1 MNKNL
6 NCIIHYENQ
15 SSYSIIKKLS
25 ETNINHIF
33 EAKEKRSRIGG
44 GNSHADQIKQIP
56 NEIDLGLYGFQLEP
70 CFKRFFYVLFLT
82 RLSLLCKA

>member
-25 ETNINHIF
+25 ETNINRIF

-44 GNSHADQIKQIP
+44 RNSHADQIKQIP
-56 NEIDLGLYGFQLEP
+56 NEIDLELHLVHLEP
-70 CFKRFFYVLFLT
+70 CFKRYFL
-82 RLSLLCKA
+82 RFISN

>member
-15 SSYSIIKKLS
+15 SPYSIIKKLS
-25 ETNINHIF
+25 ETNVNSIF

-44 GNSHADQIKQIP
+44 RNSHADQIKQIP
-56 NEIDLGLYGFQLEP
+56 NETDIELHGVHLES
-70 CFKRFFYVLFLT
+70 CFKWYFLCFI
-82 RLSLLCKA
+82 SN

>member
-25 ETNINHIF
+25 ETNINRIF
-33 EAKEKRSRIGG
+33 EAKKRSRTGG
-44 GNSHADQIKQIP
+44 RNSHADQIKQIP
-56 NEIDLGLYGFQLEP
+56 TEIDLELHGVHLAP
-70 CFKRFFYVLFLT
+70 CFKRYC
-82 RLSLLCKA
+82 LCFISN

>member
-25 ETNINHIF
+25 ETNINRIF
-33 EAKEKRSRIGG
+33 EAKEKRSSTGG
-44 GNSHADQIKQIP
+44 RNSHADQIKQIP
-56 NEIDLGLYGFQLEP
+56 NEIDLELHGVHLEP
-70 CFKRFFYVLFLT
+70 CFKRYFLCFI
-82 RLSLLCKA
+82 SN